1 MRYRIDIAVFFI
13 LLSLVNSGCAA
24 VLLGGG
30 AAAGAGTVLYVKGE
44 LQSVEEVPLDRA
56 WNAANLAV
64 RDMGFVIGN
73 SEKDDLSGNLTA
85 YTADN
90 KKVQIKLKRRAES
103 ITEIRI
109 RVGTFGDESLSR
121 LILEKIRERL

>member
-73 SEKDDLSGNLTA
+73 SEKDDLSGSLTA

>member
-1 MRYRIDIAVFFI
+1 
-13 LLSLVNSGCAA
+13 
-24 VLLGGG
+24 
-30 AAAGAGTVLYVKGE
+30 
-44 LQSVEEVPLDRA
+44 
-56 WNAANLAV
+56 
-64 RDMGFVIGN
+64 MGFVIGN
-73 SEKDDLSGNLTA
+73 SEKNDLSGSLTA

-121 LILEKIRERL
+121 LILERIRERL

>member
-64 RDMGFVIGN
+64 KDMGFVIGN
-73 SEKDDLSGNLTA
+73 SEKDDLSGSLTA

-121 LILEKIRERL
+121 LILERIRERL